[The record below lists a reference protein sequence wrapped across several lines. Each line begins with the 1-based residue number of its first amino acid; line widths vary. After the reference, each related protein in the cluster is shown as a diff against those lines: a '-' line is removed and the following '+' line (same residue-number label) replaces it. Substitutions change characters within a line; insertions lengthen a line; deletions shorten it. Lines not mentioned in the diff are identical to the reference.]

1 MNVHV
6 FGGTSSLSCSNF
18 PLQRTAKEHEQKYSK
33 EVADTLMGDFYV
45 YNLLKSVQDDQ
56 TAIKLMKDVATIC
69 AEAGFQLIK
78 FVSNSKDVLLSI
90 PEGERMK
97 GLQDQELRLG
107 TLPTGKALDIHW
119 NIEKDKLRFNLNFKE
134 KVYTKSGMLSMM
146 SSIYDPLRLV
156 TPFVLEGRQIIQMTC
171 LNQLAWDDPVDEGI
185 QKKWI
190 KGKLSLKKL
199 QEIKLNRSYKP
210 KGFGKVVSC
219 SLHYFY
225 DPSESGYG
233 QATHLRL
240 IDPA

>member
-107 TLPTGKALDIHW
+107 TLPTENALDIHW
-119 NIEKDKLRFNLNFKE
+119 NIEKDKLHFNLNFKE

-146 SSIYDPLRLV
+146 SSISNHPDDV
-156 TPFVLEGRQIIQMTC
+156 SQSIC
-171 LNQLAWDDPVDEGI
+171 LG
-185 QKKWI
+185 
-190 KGKLSLKKL
+190 
-199 QEIKLNRSYKP
+199 
-210 KGFGKVVSC
+210 
-219 SLHYFY
+219 
-225 DPSESGYG
+225 
-233 QATHLRL
+233 
-240 IDPA
+240 